1 MCVNILISSEMLAE
15 QLINLHMILNYFNGM
30 GLWYD
35 LLTNMS
41 YWLTFDLL
49 SVNFHII
56 YYFHGKLK
64 MFLHFVGG
72 AGGALD
78 YCVFIFAFSAIYRDK
93 KNQRL

>member
-56 YYFHGKLK
+56 YLFRGKLE
-64 MFLHFVGG
+64 MFLHYAGL
-72 AGGALD
+72 AGGGGRW
-78 YCVFIFAFSAIYRDK
+78 IIAFSFLLFRPYIETK
-93 KNQRL
+93 KK